1 MGVRYVQIRIF
12 AHFVEEGITLMLQ
25 ISVNCVSLVVVL
37 AIQME
42 TVLLVTLGTMFLVLI
57 VSHVKLIFKDALYVH
72 LLLIVFSV

>member
-1 MGVRYVQIRIF
+1 MGARYVQIRTL
-12 AHFVEEGITLMLQ
+12 AHFVEEGITLMQQ
-25 ISVNCVSLVVVL
+25 ISVNSVSLAVVL

-42 TVLLVTLGTMFLVLI
+42 TALLVTLGPTFLVLI